1 MIKKINKLKQAL
13 VVAGAFLAFAG
24 VGYISADT
32 ASANT
37 PRVDMVDVS
46 NHNGQM
52 TAPEFVYMRNNYGVK
67 AITTKISEGT
77 GFHDY
82 TAPGNIASAK
92 RAGLYING
100 YHFLSSTTVAGAI
113 AEADYAVRMAKA
125 DGLPVGAVL
134 AVDIENQYQ
143 LSMGSRMQP
152 VAQAFENRV
161 RAYGYR
167 STTYTGGYSASVS
180 PAGEKAWLAQYPYV
194 PTSAM
199 KHYSTEHAWQWTSNQ
214 RFASSLGRFDASIL
228 YDNFFTAG
236 TDKNAVVPNVTPS
249 KPVVNHDTSAIKKFK
264 NAGNRFTA
272 YKSFRVDKIAYVNG
286 CWQAINYDLAGGK
299 DASWTTNGIP
309 LAILDN
315 VTRGNYRATQV
326 GDTVK
331 FKAGYN
337 YGTIDRY
344 DNASNG
350 AGIVEGAYGIIWYN
364 ADSLLRK

>member
-1 MIKKINKLKQAL
+1 MNKLKQAL
-13 VVAGAFLAFAG
+13 VLAGAFLAFAG
-24 VGYISADT
+24 VGQLTVHAD
-32 ASANT
+32 T

-52 TAPEFVYMRNNYGVK
+52 TAPEFVYMRNNYGMK
-67 AITTKISEGT
+67 AVATKISEGT
-77 GFHDY
+77 TFHDY

-113 AEADYAVRMAKA
+113 AEADYAARMAKA

-134 AVDIENQYQ
+134 AVDIEQPYQ
-143 LSMGSRMQP
+143 LRMGSAMQS
-152 VAQAFENRV
+152 VANAFENRV

-167 STTYTGGYSASVS
+167 STTYTGGSALAVS
-180 PAGEKAWLAQYPYV
+180 PAGEKAWVAQYPYV

-236 TDKNAVVPNVTPS
+236 TDKDVVVPNVTPS
-249 KPVVNHDTSAIKKFK
+249 KPVVNKDTSAIKKFK

-272 YKSFRVDKIAYVNG
+272 YKSFRVDKIAYANG
-286 CWQAINYDLAGGK
+286 MWQAINYDLAGGK
-299 DASWTTNGIP
+299 DANWTANGIP
-309 LAILDN
+309 LAMLDN
-315 VTRGNYRATQV
+315 VTRGNYAATRV
-326 GDTVK
+326 GDQVK
-331 FKAGYN
+331 FMRGYN
-337 YGTIDRY
+337 YGTIDQY
-344 DNASNG
+344 DNNSNG
-350 AGIVEGAYGIIWYN
+350 AGIVEGRYGNVWYN
-364 ADSLLRK
+364 ANSLLAK

>member
-1 MIKKINKLKQAL
+1 MNKLKQAL

-24 VGYISADT
+24 VGQLTVHAD
-32 ASANT
+32 T

-52 TAPEFVYMRNNYGVK
+52 TAPEFVYMRNNYGMK
-67 AITTKISEGT
+67 AVATKISEGT
-77 GFHDY
+77 TFHDY
-82 TAPGNIASAK
+82 TAPGNIAAAK
-92 RAGLYING
+92 AAGVYING

-113 AEADYAVRMAKA
+113 AEADYAARMAKA

-134 AVDIENQYQ
+134 AVDIENSYQ

-152 VAQAFENRV
+152 VATAFENRV

-167 STTYTGGYSASVS
+167 STTYTGGYSSSVS

-199 KHYSTEHAWQWTSNQ
+199 KHYNTEHAWQWTSNQ

-236 TDKNAVVPNVTPS
+236 TDKKAVVPHVTPA
-249 KPVVNHDTSAIKKFK
+249 KPVVNKPDTSAIKKFK

-286 CWQAINYDLAGGK
+286 MWQAINYDLAGGK
-299 DASWTTNGIP
+299 DASWTANGIP

-315 VTRGNYRATQV
+315 VTRGNYAATRV

-350 AGIVEGAYGIIWYN
+350 AGIVEGAYGSIWYN
-364 ADSLLRK
+364 ANSLLTK

>member
-1 MIKKINKLKQAL
+1 MNKFKQAL

-24 VGYISADT
+24 VGYVSSDTVHAD
-32 ASANT
+32 T

-52 TAPEFVYMRNNYGVK
+52 TAPEFVYMRNTYGVK

-82 TAPGNIASAK
+82 TARGNIASAK

-113 AEADYAVRMAKA
+113 AEADYAVRMARA

-143 LSMGSRMQP
+143 LNMGSRMQS
-152 VAQAFENRV
+152 VATAFENRV

-194 PTSAM
+194 VSSAS
-199 KHYSTEHAWQWTSNQ
+199 KLYNRDHGWQWSSKFT
-214 RFASSLGRFDASIL
+214 FASSLGTFDVTQL

-249 KPVVNHDTSAIKKFK
+249 KPVKPAVNHDTSAIKQFK

-272 YKSFRVDKIAYVNG
+272 YKSFRVDKISYVND
-286 CWQAINYDLAGGK
+286 CWQAISYDLAGGK
-299 DASWTTNGIP
+299 DANWTANGIP
-309 LAILDN
+309 LAMLDN
-315 VTRGNYRATQV
+315 VTRGNYRATRV

-331 FKAGYN
+331 FMRGYN

-344 DNASNG
+344 DNSSNG
-350 AGIVEGAYGIIWYN
+350 AGIVEGAYGNIWYN
-364 ADSLLRK
+364 ANALLNK

>member
-1 MIKKINKLKQAL
+1 MNKFKQAL
-13 VVAGAFLAFAG
+13 VLTGAFLAFAG
-24 VGYISADT
+24 VGYASEDTVHAD
-32 ASANT
+32 T

-52 TAPEFVYMRNNYGVK
+52 TAPEFVYMRNNYGMK
-67 AITTKISEGT
+67 AVATKISEGT
-77 GFHDY
+77 SFHDY
-82 TAPGNIASAK
+82 TAPGNIAAAKSA
-92 RAGLYING
+92 GVYING

-113 AEADYAVRMAKA
+113 AEADYAARMAKA

-134 AVDIENQYQ
+134 AVDIENSYQ

-152 VAQAFENRV
+152 VATAFENRV

-167 STTYTGGYSASVS
+167 STTYTGGYSSSVS
-180 PAGEKAWLAQYPYV
+180 PAGEKAWLAQYLYDP
-194 PTSAM
+194 SKAM
-199 KHYSTEHAWQWTSNQ
+199 GLYSQEHAYQWSSNQ
-214 RFASSLGRFDASIL
+214 TFASSYGRFDVSVL

-236 TDKNAVVPNVTPS
+236 TDKNAIVPDVTPS
-249 KPVVNHDTSAIKKFK
+249 KPVVNKPDTSAIRQFK

-286 CWQAINYDLAGGK
+286 MWQAINYDLAGGR
-299 DASWTTNGIP
+299 DASWTANGIP
-309 LAILDN
+309 LAMLDN
-315 VTRGNYRATQV
+315 VTRGNYRATRV
-326 GDTVK
+326 GDMVK

-350 AGIVEGAYGIIWYN
+350 VGIVEGRYGMIWYN
-364 ADSLLRK
+364 ANSLLNK

>member
-1 MIKKINKLKQAL
+1 MNKLKQAL

-52 TAPEFVYMRNNYGVK
+52 TAPEFVYMRNNYGLK
-67 AITTKISEGT
+67 AVTTKISEGV

-82 TAPGNIASAK
+82 TARGNIASAK
-92 RAGLYING
+92 SAGVYING
-100 YHFLSSTTVAGAI
+100 YHYLHATTTAGAI
-113 AEADYAVRMAKA
+113 QEADYAVRMAKA

-143 LSMGSRMQP
+143 LNMGSRMQP

-167 STTYTGGYSASVS
+167 STTYTGGSGISVS
-180 PAGEKAWLAQYPYV
+180 PAGEKAWIAQYPYV
-194 PTSAM
+194 PTADM
-199 KHYSTEHAWQWTSNQ
+199 RHYSTEHAWQWTSNQ
-214 RFASSLGRFDASIL
+214 TFASSLGRFDASIL

-249 KPVVNHDTSAIKKFK
+249 KPVKPAVNHDTSAIKKFK

-286 CWQAINYDLAGGK
+286 CWQAINYNLAGGK
-299 DASWTTNGIP
+299 DANWTANAIP
-309 LAILDN
+309 LALLDN
-315 VTRGNYRATQV
+315 VTRGNYRATRV

-331 FKAGYN
+331 FMHGYN

-344 DNASNG
+344 DNKSNG
-350 AGIVEGAYGIIWYN
+350 TGIVEGRYGIIWYN

>member
-1 MIKKINKLKQAL
+1 MNKFKQAL

-24 VGYISADT
+24 VGQLTVHAD
-32 ASANT
+32 T

-52 TAPEFVYMRNNYGVK
+52 TAPEFVYMRNTYGVK

-77 GFHDY
+77 TFHDY
-82 TAPGNIASAK
+82 TAPGNIAAAK
-92 RAGLYING
+92 AAGVYING

-134 AVDIENQYQ
+134 AVDIENSYQ

-152 VAQAFENRV
+152 VAKAFENEVMRV
-161 RAYGYR
+161 GGYR
-167 STTYTGGYSASVS
+167 STTYTGGYSSSVS

-214 RFASSLGRFDASIL
+214 RFASSYGRFDASIL

-249 KPVVNHDTSAIKKFK
+249 KPVVNKPDTSAIRQFK

-272 YKSFRVDKIAYVNG
+272 YKGFRVDKIAYVNG
-286 CWQAINYDLAGGK
+286 MWQAINYDLAGGK
-299 DASWTTNGIP
+299 DASWTANGIP
-309 LAILDN
+309 LAMLDN
-315 VTRGNYRATQV
+315 VTRGNYRATRV

-331 FKAGYN
+331 FMRGYN

-350 AGIVEGAYGIIWYN
+350 VGIVEGRYGLIWYN
-364 ADSLLRK
+364 ANSLLNK

>member
-1 MIKKINKLKQAL
+1 MNKIKAL
-13 VVAGAFLAFAG
+13 VLTAGAILALG
-24 VGYISADT
+24 GIGETTVHAD
-32 ASANT
+32 T

-52 TAPEFVYMRNNYGVK
+52 TAPEFVYMRNNYGMK
-67 AITTKISEGT
+67 AVATKISEGT
-77 GFHDY
+77 IFHDY
-82 TAPGNIASAK
+82 TAPGNIAAAK
-92 RAGLYING
+92 AAGVYING

-113 AEADYAVRMAKA
+113 AEADYAARMAKA

-134 AVDIENQYQ
+134 AVDIENSYQ

-152 VAQAFENRV
+152 VATAFENRV

-167 STTYTGGYSASVS
+167 STTYTGGYSSSVS

-199 KHYSTEHAWQWTSNQ
+199 KLYSTEHAWQWTSNQ
-214 RFASSLGRFDASIL
+214 TFASSLGRFDASIL

-249 KPVVNHDTSAIKKFK
+249 KPVVNKPDTSAINKFK

-286 CWQAINYDLAGGK
+286 MWQAINYDLAGGK
-299 DASWTTNGIP
+299 DASWTANGIP
-309 LAILDN
+309 LAMLDN
-315 VTRGNYRATQV
+315 VTRGNYRATRV
-326 GDTVK
+326 GDQVK
-331 FKAGYN
+331 FMRGYN

-350 AGIVEGAYGIIWYN
+350 AGIVEGRYGMIWYN
-364 ADSLLRK
+364 ANALLNK

>member
-1 MIKKINKLKQAL
+1 MLVIGAMLAL
-13 VVAGAFLAFAG
+13 GG
-24 VGYISADT
+24 VSATSVHAD
-32 ASANT
+32 T

-52 TAPEFVYMRNNYGVK
+52 TAPEFVYMRNNYGMK
-67 AITTKISEGT
+67 AVATKISEGT
-77 GFHDY
+77 TFHDY
-82 TAPGNIASAK
+82 TAPGNIAAAK
-92 RAGLYING
+92 AAGVYING

-113 AEADYAVRMAKA
+113 AEADYAARMARA

-134 AVDIENQYQ
+134 AVDIENSYQ

-152 VAQAFENRV
+152 VATAFENRV

-167 STTYTGGYSASVS
+167 STTYTGGYSSSVS

-199 KHYSTEHAWQWTSNQ
+199 KHYNTEHAWQWTSNQ

-236 TDKNAVVPNVTPS
+236 TDKDAVVPNVTPS
-249 KPVVNHDTSAIKKFK
+249 KPVINKDTSAIKKFK
-264 NAGNRFTA
+264 NAGNKFTA

-286 CWQAINYDLAGGK
+286 MWQAINFDMAGGK
-299 DASWTTNGIP
+299 DANWTTNGIP
-309 LAILDN
+309 LAMLDN
-315 VTRGNYRATQV
+315 ITRGNYRATQV

-331 FKAGYN
+331 FMRGYN
-337 YGTIDRY
+337 YGTIDQY
-344 DNASNG
+344 HNPSNG
-350 AGIVEGAYGIIWYN
+350 TGIKEGRYGMIWYN
-364 ADSLLRK
+364 ANALLNK

>member
-1 MIKKINKLKQAL
+1 MNKLKQAL

-24 VGYISADT
+24 VSQVTVHAD
-32 ASANT
+32 T

-52 TAPEFVYMRNNYGVK
+52 TAPEFVYMRNNYGMK
-67 AITTKISEGT
+67 AVATKISEGT
-77 GFHDY
+77 TFHDY
-82 TAPGNIASAK
+82 TAPGNIAAAK
-92 RAGLYING
+92 AAGVYING

-113 AEADYAVRMAKA
+113 AEADYAARMAKA

-134 AVDIENQYQ
+134 AVDIENSYQ

-152 VAQAFENRV
+152 VAKAFENEVMRV
-161 RAYGYR
+161 GGYR
-167 STTYTGGYSASVS
+167 STTYTGGYSSSVS
-180 PAGEKAWLAQYPYV
+180 PAGEKAWLAQYLYDP
-194 PTSAM
+194 SKAM
-199 KHYSTEHAWQWTSNQ
+199 GLYSQEHAYQWSSSQT
-214 RFASSLGRFDASIL
+214 FASSYGRFDVSVL

-236 TDKNAVVPNVTPS
+236 TDKNAVVPNVTPN
-249 KPVVNHDTSAIKKFK
+249 KPVVNKPDTSAIKKFK

-286 CWQAINYDLAGGK
+286 MWQAINYDLAGGK
-299 DASWTTNGIP
+299 DASWTANGIP
-309 LAILDN
+309 LAMLDN
-315 VTRGNYRATQV
+315 VTRGNYRATRV

-331 FKAGYN
+331 FMRGYN

-350 AGIVEGAYGIIWYN
+350 AGIVEGVYGNIWYN
-364 ADSLLRK
+364 AGSLLNK

>member
-1 MIKKINKLKQAL
+1 MNKFKQAL
-13 VVAGAFLAFAG
+13 VLAGAFLAFAG
-24 VGYISADT
+24 IGETTIHAD
-32 ASANT
+32 T

-77 GFHDY
+77 TFHDY

-92 RAGLYING
+92 QAGLYTNG

-113 AEADYAVRMAKA
+113 AEADYAVRMARA

-134 AVDIENQYQ
+134 AVDIENSYQ

-152 VAQAFENRV
+152 VATAFENRV

-167 STTYTGGYSASVS
+167 STTYTGGYSSSVS

-214 RFASSLGRFDASIL
+214 TFASSYGRFDASIL

-249 KPVVNHDTSAIKKFK
+249 KPVVNKPDTSATRQFK

-286 CWQAINYDLAGGK
+286 MWQAINYDLAGGK
-299 DASWTTNGIP
+299 DASWTANGIP
-309 LAILDN
+309 LAVLDN
-315 VTRGNYRATQV
+315 VTRGNYRATRV
-326 GDTVK
+326 GDMVK
-331 FKAGYN
+331 FKAGFN
-337 YGTIDRY
+337 HGTIDRY

-350 AGIVEGAYGIIWYN
+350 AGIVEGRYGMIWYN
-364 ADSLLRK
+364 ANSLLNK

>member
-1 MIKKINKLKQAL
+1 MNKLKQAL

-24 VGYISADT
+24 VGQLTVHAD
-32 ASANT
+32 T

-77 GFHDY
+77 TFHDY
-82 TAPGNIASAK
+82 TAPGNIAAAK
-92 RAGLYING
+92 AAGVYING

-134 AVDIENQYQ
+134 AVDIENSYQ

-152 VAQAFENRV
+152 VAAAFENRV

-167 STTYTGGYSASVS
+167 STTYTGGYSSSIS

-199 KHYSTEHAWQWTSNQ
+199 KLYSTEHAWQWTSNQ
-214 RFASSLGRFDASIL
+214 TFASSLGRFDASIL

-249 KPVVNHDTSAIKKFK
+249 KPVKPAVNHDTSAIKQFK

-315 VTRGNYRATQV
+315 VTRGNYRATRV

-331 FKAGYN
+331 FKSGYN
-337 YGTIDRY
+337 HGTIDRY
-344 DNASNG
+344 SAGTNG
-350 AGIVEGAYGIIWYN
+350 VGIVEGRYGIIWYN
-364 ADSLLRK
+364 ANSLLLK

>member
-1 MIKKINKLKQAL
+1 MNKLKQAL
-13 VVAGAFLAFAG
+13 VVTGAFLAFAG
-24 VGYISADT
+24 VGYVSSDTVHAD
-32 ASANT
+32 T
-37 PRVDMVDVS
+37 PRVDMVDTS

-77 GFHDY
+77 TFHDY
-82 TAPGNIASAK
+82 TAPGNIAAAK
-92 RAGLYING
+92 AAGVYING

-134 AVDIENQYQ
+134 AVDIENSYQ

-152 VAQAFENRV
+152 VATAFENRV

-167 STTYTGGYSASVS
+167 STTYTGGYSSSVS

-199 KHYSTEHAWQWTSNQ
+199 KLYSTEHAWQWTSNQ
-214 RFASSLGRFDASIL
+214 TFASSLGRFDASIL

-236 TDKNAVVPNVTPS
+236 TDKNAVVPNITPS
-249 KPVVNHDTSAIKKFK
+249 KPVVNKPDTLAIKQFK

-286 CWQAINYDLAGGK
+286 MWQAINYDLAGGK
-299 DASWTTNGIP
+299 DASWTANGIP
-309 LAILDN
+309 LAMLDN
-315 VTRGNYRATQV
+315 ITRGNYAATRV

-331 FKAGYN
+331 FKTGYS

-350 AGIVEGAYGIIWYN
+350 AGIVEGVYGNIWYN
-364 ADSLLRK
+364 ANSLLTK

>member
-1 MIKKINKLKQAL
+1 MNKLKQAL
-13 VVAGAFLAFAG
+13 VLAGAFLAFAG
-24 VGYISADT
+24 VGQLTVHAD
-32 ASANT
+32 T

-52 TAPEFVYMRNNYGVK
+52 TAPEFVYMRNNYGMK
-67 AITTKISEGT
+67 AVATKISEGT
-77 GFHDY
+77 TFHDY
-82 TAPGNIASAK
+82 TAPGNIAAAK
-92 RAGLYING
+92 AAGVYING

-113 AEADYAVRMAKA
+113 AEADYAVRMARA
-125 DGLPVGAVL
+125 DGLKVGSVL
-134 AVDIENQYQ
+134 AVDIENSYQ

-152 VAQAFENRV
+152 VATAFENRV

-167 STTYTGGYSASVS
+167 STTYTGGYSSSVS

-214 RFASSLGRFDASIL
+214 RFASSYGRFDASIL

-249 KPVVNHDTSAIKKFK
+249 KPVVNKPDTSAIKQFK

-286 CWQAINYDLAGGK
+286 MWQAINYDLAGGK
-299 DASWTTNGIP
+299 DASWTANGIP
-309 LAILDN
+309 LAMLDN
-315 VTRGNYRATQV
+315 VT
-326 GDTVK
+326 
-331 FKAGYN
+331 
-337 YGTIDRY
+337 
-344 DNASNG
+344 
-350 AGIVEGAYGIIWYN
+350 
-364 ADSLLRK
+364 

>member
-1 MIKKINKLKQAL
+1 MNKFKQAL
-13 VVAGAFLAFAG
+13 VLAGAFLAFAG
-24 VGYISADT
+24 IGETTIHAD
-32 ASANT
+32 T

-77 GFHDY
+77 TFHDY

-92 RAGLYING
+92 QAGLYTNG

-113 AEADYAVRMAKA
+113 AEADYAVRMARA

-134 AVDIENQYQ
+134 AVDIENSYQ

-152 VAQAFENRV
+152 VATAFENRV

-167 STTYTGGYSASVS
+167 STTYTGGYSSSVS

-214 RFASSLGRFDASIL
+214 TFASSYGRFDASIL

-236 TDKNAVVPNVTPS
+236 TDKNAVVPNLTPS
-249 KPVVNHDTSAIKKFK
+249 KPVVNKPDTSATRQFK

-286 CWQAINYDLAGGK
+286 MWQAINYDLAGGK
-299 DASWTTNGIP
+299 DASWTANGIP
-309 LAILDN
+309 LAVLDN
-315 VTRGNYRATQV
+315 VTRGNYRATRV
-326 GDTVK
+326 GDMVK

-337 YGTIDRY
+337 HGTIDRY

-350 AGIVEGAYGIIWYN
+350 AGIVEGRYGMIWYN
-364 ADSLLRK
+364 ANSLLNK

>member
-1 MIKKINKLKQAL
+1 MNKTMKLVAL
-13 VVAGAFLAFAG
+13 GAAFLFG
-24 VGYISADT
+24 TTLISDHTVHADT
-32 ASANT
+32 
-37 PRVDMVDVS
+37 PRTDMVDVS

-52 TAPEFVYMRNNYGVK
+52 TTPEFVDMRNNYGVK

-77 GFHDY
+77 TFHDY

-125 DGLPVGAVL
+125 DGLPVGAAL
-134 AVDIENQYQ
+134 AVDIENSYQ

-152 VAQAFENRV
+152 VATAFENRV

-167 STTYTGGYSASVS
+167 STTYTGGYSSSVS

-199 KHYSTEHAWQWTSNQ
+199 KHYNTEHAWQWTSNQ
-214 RFASSLGRFDASIL
+214 RFASSYRRFDASIL

-249 KPVVNHDTSAIKKFK
+249 KPVVNKPDTSAIKQFK

-272 YKSFRVDKIAYVNG
+272 YKSFRVDKIAYING
-286 CWQAINYDLAGGK
+286 MWQAINYDLAGGK
-299 DASWTTNGIP
+299 DASWTANGIP
-309 LAILDN
+309 LAMLDN
-315 VTRGNYRATQV
+315 ITRGNYAATRV

-331 FKAGYN
+331 FKTGYS

-350 AGIVEGAYGIIWYN
+350 AGIVEGVYGNIWYN
-364 ADSLLRK
+364 ANSLLTK

>member
-1 MIKKINKLKQAL
+1 MNKLKQAL
-13 VVAGAFLAFAG
+13 VVTGAFLAFAG
-24 VGYISADT
+24 VGYVSSDTVHAD
-32 ASANT
+32 T

-52 TAPEFVYMRNNYGVK
+52 TAPEFVYMRNNYGMK
-67 AITTKISEGT
+67 AVTTKISEGT
-77 GFHDY
+77 TFHDY
-82 TAPGNIASAK
+82 TAPGNIAAAK
-92 RAGLYING
+92 AAGVYING
-100 YHFLSSTTVAGAI
+100 YHFLSSTTVAGAV

-134 AVDIENQYQ
+134 AVDIENSYQ

-152 VAQAFENRV
+152 VATAFENRV

-167 STTYTGGYSASVS
+167 STTYTGGYSSSVS

-199 KHYSTEHAWQWTSNQ
+199 KLYSTEHAWQWTSNQ
-214 RFASSLGRFDASIL
+214 TFASSYGRFDASIL

-249 KPVVNHDTSAIKKFK
+249 KPVVNKPDTSAIKQFK

-299 DASWTTNGIP
+299 DASWTANGIP
-309 LAILDN
+309 LAVLDN
-315 VTRGNYRATQV
+315 VTRGNYRATRV
-326 GDTVK
+326 GDMVK

-337 YGTIDRY
+337 HGTIDRY

-350 AGIVEGAYGIIWYN
+350 AGIVEGRYGMIWYN
-364 ADSLLRK
+364 ANSLLNK

>member
-1 MIKKINKLKQAL
+1 MNKLKQAL

-24 VGYISADT
+24 VGYVSSDTAHADT
-32 ASANT
+32 
-37 PRVDMVDVS
+37 PCVDMVDVS

-52 TAPEFVYMRNNYGVK
+52 TAPEFVYMRNNYGMK
-67 AITTKISEGT
+67 AVATKISEGT
-77 GFHDY
+77 TFHDY
-82 TAPGNIASAK
+82 TAPGNIAAAKSA
-92 RAGLYING
+92 GVYING

-113 AEADYAVRMAKA
+113 AEADYAARMAKA

-134 AVDIENQYQ
+134 AVDIENSYQ

-152 VAQAFENRV
+152 VATAFENRV

-167 STTYTGGYSASVS
+167 STTYTGGYSSSVS

-199 KHYSTEHAWQWTSNQ
+199 KHYNTEHAWQWTSNQ
-214 RFASSLGRFDASIL
+214 RFASSYGRFDASIL

-249 KPVVNHDTSAIKKFK
+249 KPVVNKPDTSAIKQFK

-286 CWQAINYDLAGGK
+286 MWQSINYDLAGGK
-299 DASWTTNGIP
+299 DANWTANGIP
-309 LAILDN
+309 LAMLDN
-315 VTRGNYRATQV
+315 VTRGNYAPTRV

-331 FKAGYN
+331 FMRGYS

-350 AGIVEGAYGIIWYN
+350 AGIVEGAYGNIWYN
-364 ADSLLRK
+364 ANSLLAK

>member
-1 MIKKINKLKQAL
+1 MNKFKQAL
-13 VVAGAFLAFAG
+13 VLAGAFLAFAG
-24 VGYISADT
+24 VGQLTVHAD
-32 ASANT
+32 T

-52 TAPEFVYMRNNYGVK
+52 TAPEFVYMRNTYGVK

-113 AEADYAVRMAKA
+113 AEADYAVRMARA
-125 DGLPVGAVL
+125 DGLPTGAVL
-134 AVDIENQYQ
+134 AVDIENSYQ

-152 VAQAFENRV
+152 VATAFENRV

-167 STTYTGGYSASVS
+167 STTYTGGYSSSVS
-180 PAGEKAWLAQYPYV
+180 PAGEKAWLAQYLYDP
-194 PTSAM
+194 SKAM
-199 KHYSTEHAWQWTSNQ
+199 GLYSQEHAYQWTSNQ
-214 RFASSLGRFDASIL
+214 RFASSYGRFDASVL

-249 KPVVNHDTSAIKKFK
+249 KPVVNHDTSAIKQFK

-286 CWQAINYDLAGGK
+286 MWQAINYDLAGGK
-299 DASWTTNGIP
+299 DASWTANGIP
-309 LAILDN
+309 LAMLDN
-315 VTRGNYRATQV
+315 VTRGNYRATRV
-326 GDTVK
+326 GDMVK

-337 YGTIDRY
+337 HGTIDRY

-350 AGIVEGAYGIIWYN
+350 VGIVEGRYGMIWYN
-364 ADSLLRK
+364 TGSLLNK